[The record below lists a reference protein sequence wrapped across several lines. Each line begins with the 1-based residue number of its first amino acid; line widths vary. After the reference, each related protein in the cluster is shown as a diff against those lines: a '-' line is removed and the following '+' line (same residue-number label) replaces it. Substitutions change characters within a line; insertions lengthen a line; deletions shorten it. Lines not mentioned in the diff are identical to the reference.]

1 MPLRRVGGL
10 RRRCR
15 ASSGRAR
22 PGKPSRAHTACGGML
37 EGYAAGL
44 VEKYVAPFADVDMD
58 TLRVAVREGKVTLSD
73 VALKT
78 DAFDALGFPLT
89 LKSGRIGELQVDV
102 AWSSLS
108 AKPARFHMRD
118 VYVVIGPSGTEASA
132 ETRCSRLAQ
141 VNIKHSVGGITRCAA
156 AASLPNESHRIPQ
169 VQEESLAEDL
179 EARLLRLRGAVA
191 ASLEEQAFGMR
202 TVAAALGALQVARCL
217 RT

>member
-1 MPLRRVGGL
+1 
-10 RRRCR
+10 
-15 ASSGRAR
+15 
-22 PGKPSRAHTACGGML
+22 ML

-141 VNIKHSVGGITRCAA
+141 VNIKHSVGITRCAA
-156 AASLPNESHRIPQ
+156 SASLPTESHRIPQ